1 MTSHSRTD
9 DADTPAQASWLTVLR
24 EQWYR
29 PERLLPTALVLATLL
44 TWPYLLRWAPD
55 LSRDAAYQMTPQQ
68 LHLPPAHRWV
78 PGDFADRVLAR
89 AERLAAAQ
97 GLSPLSLLHPALTEC
112 LARSLLAEEWVE
124 RVQQVHQHRDGT
136 VRVDLV
142 WRRPALMVATS
153 RGMYAVDRDA
163 VLLPPEDFSETD
175 VPMFPLA
182 VGVATWPQG
191 GAGEP
196 WGDPALLGAA
206 RLAAL
211 LAPRLNANDPWVQWG
226 LATIVL
232 PTPARDSGEP
242 SAVREP
248 YRLTT
253 RSGMEIVWG
262 DPPGVDSKEASV
274 EEKLA
279 RLEWHLTQLG
289 DVGEGP
295 REVIRI
301 DLRQGEPR
309 QAEGSSH
316 AGVGRG
322 SAR

>member
-1 MTSHSRTD
+1 MPSRSQS
-9 DADTPAQASWLTVLR
+9 ADTADAPRIGWLTAFR

-29 PERLLPTALVLATLL
+29 PERLLPAALLLTVLF

-55 LSRDAAYQMTPQQ
+55 LSRELAYQMTPQR

-89 AERLAAAQ
+89 AERWAAAQ
-97 GLSPLSLLHPALTEC
+97 GRTPLSLLHPALTEC
-112 LARSLLAEEWVE
+112 LARSLLAEAWVE
-124 RVQQVHQHRDGT
+124 GVHQVHQHRDGT
-136 VRVDLV
+136 VRVELV

-153 RGMYAVDRDA
+153 RGMYAVDRHA
-163 VLLPPEDFSETD
+163 VLLPPEDFSAAD
-175 VPMFPLA
+175 VAKFPLA

-211 LAPRLNANDPWVQWG
+211 LAPRLDADDPWEQWG

-232 PTPARDSGEP
+232 PALARDGGEP

-248 YRLTT
+248 YRLMT
-253 RSGMEIVWG
+253 RGGVEILWG
-262 DPPGVDSKEASV
+262 DPPGVETLEPRT

-279 RLEWHLTQLG
+279 RLELHLKRSG
-289 DVGEGP
+289 GVERP
-295 REVIRI
+295 HEVIRI
-301 DLRQGEPR
+301 DLRER
-309 QAEGSSH
+309 EAWQAEG
-316 AGVGRG
+316 GRG
-322 SAR
+322 QRR